1 MPLSKILRPS
11 LDTGVPNVGFA
22 VKKNSDVQTLS
33 SGTLTKVTFDTE
45 LFDTNNNF
53 ASSRFTPTVAGQYFF
68 YADLHHYNSASGA
81 TTIRNTVLYKNG
93 SAHTWTLMSENNSY
107 GYTMKVGVSAIIEM
121 NGVDDYV
128 EVYARGTFSSG
139 TYQIADDTNSGFNN
153 GNTFIGFRLGV

>member
-68 YADLHHYNSASGA
+68 YADLHLSLIH
-81 TTIRNTVLYKNG
+81 I
-93 SAHTWTLMSENNSY
+93 
-107 GYTMKVGVSAIIEM
+107 
-121 NGVDDYV
+121 
-128 EVYARGTFSSG
+128 
-139 TYQIADDTNSGFNN
+139 
-153 GNTFIGFRLGV
+153 